1 MWLGGNRYGM
11 ALISGNVPQRQD
23 RAAARNPLWN
33 FYKCADDA
41 WISFSMNQS
50 DRYFP
55 FMCAAIGHPELLD
68 DERFIGMENRTEHRR
83 ELIAILDSIF
93 VTKTRPEWT
102 EILNKSA
109 DIVWERVQDVFDLPD
124 DPQVI
129 ANNYLVDFDH
139 PVLGPTK
146 WLQTPLGYN
155 KTPLSTRK
163 MAPAHGENTEEV
175 LMEAL
180 GYTWDDI
187 GALQEAGAIL

>member
-1 MWLGGNRYGM
+1 
-11 ALISGNVPQRQD
+11 
-23 RAAARNPLWN
+23 
-33 FYKCADDA
+33 
-41 WISFSMNQS
+41 MNQS

-55 FMCAAIGHPELLD
+55 FMCEAIGHNELLD

-83 ELIAILDSIF
+83 ELITILDNIF
-93 VTKTRPEWT
+93 ITKTRPEWT

-155 KTPLSTRK
+155 KTPISTRK